1 MIAATILAAGASSRM
16 GFPKALLEYRGR
28 TFLQSI
34 LDATTVLGLY
44 RLVAVGHDPDKV
56 LTQHDLH
63 DVTTVMNQEMAAGP
77 IGSIRASIRAIESHP
92 VDALLVW
99 PVDFPHVAVD
109 TAQALI
115 DGFRKHDKAA
125 IVIPE
130 FEGHGGHP
138 VIFGRSVFEELLSAP
153 ASVGAKAVVQADRKR
168 VVRIPVLDSAVVDC
182 LNTPDAYR
190 ELVRRSDQQHQ

>member
-1 MIAATILAAGASSRM
+1 M
-16 GFPKALLEYRGR
+16 GSPKALLDYRGR

-34 LDATTVLGLY
+34 LDATAALGLH
-44 RLVAVGHDPDKV
+44 RLVALGHDSDKV
-56 LTQHDLH
+56 LAQHDLH
-63 DVTTVMNQEMAAGP
+63 GVTIVMNQEMASGP

-109 TAQALI
+109 TARVLI
-115 DGFRKHDKAA
+115 DCVRKHDESA

-138 VIFGRSVFEELLSAP
+138 VIFARRVFDELLSAP
-153 ASVGAKAVVQADRKR
+153 ASVGAKAVVQADRER

-182 LNTPDAYR
+182 LNTPEGYR
-190 ELVRRSDQQHQ
+190 ELVRRSDQRLQ